1 MPSMK
6 TSFLLMGLCAALAP
20 FAPFAHGEPRQAQF
34 HFRQVAGGFQQPVY
48 VAQPKSEPGRL
59 YVVERAG
66 RIVTLANGRRSTFL
80 DLRSRVESGYDE
92 QGLLSVA
99 FSPGYA
105 TNRRFYVYY
114 TNKNGDVEV
123 DSLR

>member
-34 HFRQVAGGFQQPVY
+34 HFRQVASGFDQPVY

-59 YVVERAG
+59 YVVERPG
-66 RIVTLANGRRSTFL
+66 RIVILAGGKRRTFL
-80 DLRSRVESGYDE
+80 DIRSRVESGYTE

-99 FSPGYA
+99 FHPGYA
-105 TNRRFYVYY
+105 KTDR
-114 TNKNGDVEV
+114 
-123 DSLR
+123 S

>member
-1 MPSMK
+1 MRSMK

-20 FAPFAHGEPRQAQF
+20 FAPFAHGQAKRSELR
-34 HFRQVAGGFQQPVY
+34 FRQVASGFQEPVY

-66 RIVTLANGRRSTFL
+66 RIIKLANGKRSTFL
-80 DLRSRVESGYDE
+80 DIRGRVESGFDE

-105 TNRRFYVYY
+105 KNHRFYVYY
-114 TNKNGDVEV
+114 TVRGTG
-123 DSLR
+123 